1 MKTGIVE
8 RELTRQYEKY
18 YRFALSIV
26 RNREDALDVVQEA
39 AYRAIRAQEKL
50 QKPEFAD
57 TWIHKIILNTAM
69 DLLRKKKQECPQED
83 SLLLDAVQPSVES
96 GYEKSE
102 LESVLALLDAEDRT
116 ILVLRYFEDRKLE
129 EIAEITGKKVNTV
142 KTRLYRAL
150 DRLQEMCSEQGARKG
165 VQG

>member
-8 RELTRQYEKY
+8 RELTRQYERY

-39 AYRAIRAQEKL
+39 AYRAIRGQEKL

-69 DLLRKKKQECPQED
+69 NLLRKKKQECPQED

-102 LESVLALLDAEDRT
+102 LESVLALLDPEDRT

-150 DRLQEMCSEQGARKG
+150 DRLQEMCTEQGARKG